1 MSESMR
7 AAVLHGVRDLR
18 VENVPAPGAPGPGQC
33 RVRIGAVGVCGSDV
47 HYYEHGRIGPFVVET
62 PMILGHECAGTVTE
76 VGAGVRGITEGQR
89 VAIEPGVPCRRCRFC
104 REGKYNLC
112 RDVVF
117 FATPPVD
124 GAFCEYVLSPADFLF
139 PLPDG
144 MTLEQGAM
152 VEPLAVGMHAAR
164 RGGVKPGDTV
174 AVIGMGTIGL
184 LTLQAAIAHGA
195 TRAIAADV
203 QPNRLAVASQV
214 GATRLVDAASESVVD
229 AVRDETAGLGADV
242 VFEAAGTVATVQQ
255 TAECVRPAGV
265 VVLVGLPPESQF
277 PFDIMSLLN
286 REFDLRGVFRY
297 ANVYAAGVELIAAGR
312 VQTEPLITARYGL
325 EQAEEALL
333 FASTRKD
340 ACIKV
345 MVSVP

>member
-1 MSESMR
+1 MR

-18 VENVPAPGAPGPGQC
+18 VEDVPAPGALGPDEC

-47 HYYEHGRIGPFVVET
+47 HYYEYGRIGPFVVDK
-62 PMILGHECAGTVTE
+62 PMILGHECAGTVVE
-76 VGAGVRGITEGQR
+76 VGSRVKGIAEGRR

-104 REGKYNLC
+104 HEGQYNLC

-124 GAFCEYVLSPADFLF
+124 GAFCEYVVSPADFLF
-139 PLPDG
+139 PIPDG
-144 MTLEQGAM
+144 MTLEQGAL

-203 QPNRLAVASQV
+203 QQ
-214 GATRLVDAASESVVD
+214 
-229 AVRDETAGLGADV
+229 
-242 VFEAAGTVATVQQ
+242 
-255 TAECVRPAGV
+255 
-265 VVLVGLPPESQF
+265 
-277 PFDIMSLLN
+277 N
-286 REFDLRGVFRY
+286 REPVPVRCDV
-297 ANVYAAGVELIAAGR
+297 AA
-312 VQTEPLITARYGL
+312 QP
-325 EQAEEALL
+325 
-333 FASTRKD
+333 
-340 ACIKV
+340 
-345 MVSVP
+345 